1 MGLAGATGGV
11 WTTAAVCLAA
21 LVAFMVG
28 DLAIT
33 WLRLRVGLGI
43 DPREELRRVRLAVPR
58 RRGPGLHRLPGGAR
72 RRRASAAAARGPAA
86 GRAAGAV
93 RPRAARPDRERARA
107 PARRAGE
114 PRAAADDRAQ
124 LVGLHHDRRPRR
136 EDRDADR
143 HRRAALRRRRSPS
156 KARRCWTSCTSTT
169 RRRCARSSPR
179 VAEKPDVPQEAEWRM
194 RYADGSF
201 RHVAAAATSLLD
213 DVRVQGIVLTVR
225 DVEDRKAFEEQ
236 LRHRAFH
243 DALTGLANRALFYDR
258 VEHALTR
265 GARADTHVGVLFVDL
280 DDFKTVNDTRGHA
293 DGDRLLQEV
302 ANRLTACLRAGDT
315 AARLGGDEFGVL
327 VESVTEAG
335 ALEATAAR
343 VLEALRQ
350 PVELAN
356 GVVVVS
362 ASVGMAI
369 STIQRPRRRGVPAQG
384 RPRDVRR
391 QARRQA
397 ARAALR
403 AAARGR
409 RAERRRAVVRARRR
423 AARRDRVR
431 AGGPGRDHD
440 GLPADHGPAHRP
452 GRGLRVLVALQ
463 PRAAPH
469 PGPVVRP
476 GAPPRARLRARGQ
489 GDRGRAGVGG
499 FAAGGHLP
507 DVQL

>member
-1 MGLAGATGGV
+1 M
-11 WTTAAVCLAA
+11 AA
-21 LVAFMVG
+21 

-33 WLRLRVGLGI
+33 WVRLGVGVGI
-43 DPREELRRVRLAVPR
+43 DPRAELRGFAWLYLVDAGLACVGFLAALAGAAHPLLLLAVLPLGGLLALFAHERRGRIENALELQRAAQEGRERLQTIVRNSSDCILIVGR
-58 RRGPGLHRLPGGAR
+58 RR
-72 RRRASAAAARGPAA
+72 
-86 GRAAGAV
+86 
-93 RPRAARPDRERARA
+93 
-107 PARRAGE
+107 
-114 PRAAADDRAQ
+114 DDA
-124 LVGLHHDRRPRR
+124 
-136 EDRDADR
+136 DADR
-143 HRRAALRRRRSPS
+143 LRRADLRRRVPSRASPLLDHVHVEDAAQVRAFVAS
-156 KARRCWTSCTSTT
+156 
-169 RRRCARSSPR
+169 
-179 VAEKPDVPQEAEWRM
+179 VAEKPDEPQEAEWRM

-213 DVRVQGIVLTVR
+213 DARVAGIVLTVR

-258 VEHALTR
+258 IEHALTR
-265 GARADTHVGVLFVDL
+265 GARADAPVGVLFVDL

-302 ANRLTACLRAGDT
+302 ANRLTTCLRAGDT

-327 VESVTEAG
+327 VENVLEPG

-384 RPRDVRR
+384 RPRDVRG

-397 ARAALR
+397 PRAALR
-403 AAARGR
+403 AAAGGR
-409 RAERRRAVVRARRR
+409 RAHRRRAVVRARRR
-423 AARRDRVR
+423 AARRDRGR
-431 AGGPGRDHD
+431 ARRPGRDHD
-440 GLPADHGPAHRP
+440 GLPADHGPAHRA
-452 GRGLRVLVALQ
+452 GRGLRVAVALQ
-463 PRAAPH
+463 PRAAPRRRTC
-469 PGPVVRP
+469 GSR
-476 GAPPRARLRARGQ
+476 RRT
-489 GDRGRAGVGG
+489 
-499 FAAGGHLP
+499 AAGSATRSRPRRSSPRWRGAGP
-507 DVQL
+507 ARRAPT